1 MAYELHQTHD
11 PNGIG
16 RKHTNTPRARH
27 RRDPRTLEP
36 TPGPGQI
43 ENTTLPHAGAGD
55 RHCAR
60 TLPLVTRETDVL
72 CLPAKLLRRAP
83 PPPAAV
89 AWSRGGG
96 AMLVARGVR
105 SSPSRRGAWIQFRH
119 EQNTTQ
125 VTTQD
130 LAVLVDDA
138 SIVAVDPATG
148 ADRWTRRATAA
159 TAVAASDEYVAVGFD
174 DGRVEVLGAAD
185 GTLAATV
192 DLSDGALDRGV
203 RGVAFASSN
212 VVAATTPRCVVLFA
226 AATGVI
232 KKRLALDR
240 PATALTAASG
250 ITVVGA
256 AAGAGALLVVDGST
270 TTKLAAPG
278 AVCALALHAS
288 RYAAGCLDG
297 TVRIYGDKVT
307 TWGGFQ
313 APVRVVE
320 FSDGGWLLAAGGRT
334 LACVEPG
341 LGRGEAPVLCVAPR
355 RPRWAHATWR
365 PGPRPILAAATIDG
379 RVFVFDAARA
389 DDAVPRAAAPLL
401 CYEIGSA
408 PAVAFSGGRLVVVG
422 RGRAVGVVVDE
433 SCGE

>member
-1 MAYELHQTHD
+1 MREA
-11 PNGIG
+11 
-16 RKHTNTPRARH
+16 
-27 RRDPRTLEP
+27 
-36 TPGPGQI
+36 I
-43 ENTTLPHAGAGD
+43 ESTTSPHAGAGD

-72 CLPAKLLRRAP
+72 RLPAKLLRRAP

-105 SSPSRRGAWIQFRH
+105 SFPSRRGARIQFRH

-125 VTTQD
+125 ATTPA

-138 SIVAVDPATG
+138 SIAAVDPETG

-159 TAVAASDEYVAVGFD
+159 TALAASDEYVAVGFD
-174 DGRVEVLGAAD
+174 DGRVEVLGAVD

-192 DLSDGALDRGV
+192 DLSDGSLDRGV
-203 RGVAFASSN
+203 RGVAFASSD

-226 AATGVI
+226 GATGAVV
-232 KKRLALDR
+232 KRLALDR
-240 PATALTAASG
+240 PATALTAAGG
-250 ITVVGA
+250 IAVVGA
-256 AAGAGALLVVDGST
+256 AAGAGALLVVDGAK
-270 TTKLAAPG
+270 TTKLSAPG

-297 TVRIYGDKVT
+297 AVRIYGDAVT
-307 TWGGFQ
+307 TWASFQ
-313 APVRVVE
+313 APVRVVA
-320 FSDGGWLLAAGGRT
+320 FSDSGWLLAAGGRA

-341 LGRGEAPVLCVAPR
+341 LERGEAPVLCVAPR
-355 RPRWAHATWR
+355 RPCWAHAAWR
-365 PGPRPILAAATIDG
+365 PGARPILAAAAVDG

-389 DDAVPRAAAPLL
+389 DDAIPRAAAPLL
-401 CYEIGSA
+401 CVTVDSA
-408 PAVAFSGGRLVVVG
+408 PAVAFSGGRLVAVG